1 MQLRQSARLGL
12 SHLGL
17 LACNKPRDLCGRIIY
32 VARNDSLDRAYDY
45 AGRLKTGFD
54 TVSAVVAFLGG
65 VRVGINIERVIG
77 TRLHAA
83 LATYAPVA
91 VEIDYAVIAPEE
103 RGHRAYRYAGGIV
116 AVIATKHAEV
126 AARIRVLPLFYIL
139 YPGAKSAE
147 RNFVFRFAG
156 YSAGMTS
163 DALSVVYNKA
173 VSHIERFSLY
183 RNDRGKS
190 TF

>member
-1 MQLRQSARLGL
+1 
-12 SHLGL
+12 
-17 LACNKPRDLCGRIIY
+17 
-32 VARNDSLDRAYDY
+32 
-45 AGRLKTGFD
+45 
-54 TVSAVVAFLGG
+54 VSAVVAFLGG

-126 AARIRVLPLFYIL
+126 AARIRVLPLLYVL
-139 YPGAKSAE
+139 YPGAERAE